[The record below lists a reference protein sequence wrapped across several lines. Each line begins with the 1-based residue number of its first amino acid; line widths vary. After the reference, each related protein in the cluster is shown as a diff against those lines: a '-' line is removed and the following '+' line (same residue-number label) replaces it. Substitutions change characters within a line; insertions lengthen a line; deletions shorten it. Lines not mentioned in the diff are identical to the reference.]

1 MAIGKWAIRA
11 DSVMRKL
18 PHVGTYRRE
27 LPVSLERLYENA
39 VDWEHL
45 PYLHRSSFSKIDCDD
60 AGEWGFRARVWG
72 QPFDQQRSFVIELQL
87 DPELRRWIT
96 RTVEGPGTGSEIW
109 THAFTLGD
117 RKTLVVVDFFVP
129 GVSQARA
136 PELGNFYTSLYARL
150 YDEDVSMMTER
161 QTQLDAA
168 KSGALRRDPLE
179 LGSLD
184 EIRRSLPLI
193 VESAGRKYR
202 IVEVAGQLVAHSIVC
217 PHRLGPL
224 GDCKVE
230 DATIECP
237 WHGYR
242 FDIRTREC
250 VNGARMSLAP
260 APRVQVESQGA
271 RVILKWE

>member
-1 MAIGKWAIRA
+1 MAIPT
-11 DSVMRKL
+11 DSAPRKV
-18 PHVGTYRRE
+18 PYVVTYRRE

-39 VDWEHL
+39 IDWEHL
-45 PYLHRSSFSKIDCDD
+45 PYLHRSSFSKIDCAD
-60 AGEWGFRARVWG
+60 AGEWGFRARVWS
-72 QPFDQQRSFVIELQL
+72 QPYDERRSFVIELRL

-96 RTVEGPGTGSEIW
+96 RTLDGPGTGTEIW
-109 THAFTLGD
+109 THAFTVGD
-117 RKTLVVVDFFVP
+117 RKTVVVVDFFVP
-129 GVSQARA
+129 GVSPARA
-136 PELGNFYTSLYARL
+136 PELAEFYTRLYARL

-168 KSGALRRDPLE
+168 KSGVLRLEPLE
-179 LGSLD
+179 LGALD
-184 EIRRSLPLI
+184 QIRRHLPTI

-237 WHGYR
+237 WHGFR
-242 FDIRTREC
+242 FDLRTRQC
-250 VNGARMSLAP
+250 VNGARMSLVP
-260 APRVQVESQGA
+260 APLVRVEGS
-271 RVILKWE
+271 RVILEWE